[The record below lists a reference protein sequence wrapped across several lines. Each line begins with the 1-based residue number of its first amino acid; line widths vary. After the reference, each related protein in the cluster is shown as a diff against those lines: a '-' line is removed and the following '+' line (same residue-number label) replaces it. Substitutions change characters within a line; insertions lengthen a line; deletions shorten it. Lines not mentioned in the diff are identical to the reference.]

1 MNIKEIN
8 SQPNKKRIQTEETK
22 LTVKMLGVIAG
33 IILTILGSVASG
45 FVFIDGRYVN
55 EDVYTLHVT
64 QNDDDLAEMDEKTA
78 LLISAMQTQNEQDLN
93 RVYKAI
99 KDASALPLVVRRD
112 LLQARGNTLTPVER
126 DELAILNTKLDE
138 LNIED

>member
-1 MNIKEIN
+1 MVPKI
-8 SQPNKKRIQTEETK
+8 EETK

-33 IILTILGSVASG
+33 MLVAVLGAFASM

-55 EDVYTLHVT
+55 EDVYEIHVT
-64 QNDDDLAEMDEKTA
+64 QNDEDMLKMDEKTA
-78 LLISAMQTQNEQDLN
+78 QIIGGMQSDYEQDLN

-99 KDASALPLVVRRD
+99 KDASALPLIVRRD
-112 LLQARGNTLTPVER
+112 LLQARFNSLTAVESN
-126 DELAILNTKLDE
+126 ELTILNTKLDE

>member
-1 MNIKEIN
+1 MVPK
-8 SQPNKKRIQTEETK
+8 TEETK
-22 LTVKMLGVIAG
+22 LTVKMLGTIAG
-33 IILTILGSVASG
+33 ILLAILGAVASS

-55 EDVYTLHVT
+55 EDVYVLHVT
-64 QNDDDLAEMDEKTA
+64 QNNEDLDKMDEKTA
-78 LLISAMQTQNEQDLN
+78 LIISAMQTQNEQDLN

-138 LNIED
+138 LNIEN

>member
-1 MNIKEIN
+1 MVPK
-8 SQPNKKRIQTEETK
+8 TEETK
-22 LTVKMLGVIAG
+22 LTVKMLGIIAT
-33 IILTILGSVASG
+33 IILGVLGAITSA
-45 FVFIDGRYVN
+45 FVFIDNRYVN

-78 LLISAMQTQNEQDLN
+78 LLISAMQTQSEQDLN

>member
-1 MNIKEIN
+1 MVTK
-8 SQPNKKRIQTEETK
+8 TEETK
-22 LTVKMLGVIAG
+22 LTVKMLGTIAG
-33 IILTILGSVASG
+33 IILAILGAIASG
-45 FVFIDGRYVN
+45 FVFVDNRYVN
-55 EDVYTLHVT
+55 EDVYELHVT
-64 QNDDDLAEMDEKTA
+64 QNEDDLTEMDEKTA

-99 KDASALPLVVRRD
+99 KDASALPLIVRRD
-112 LLQARGNTLTPVER
+112 LLQARSSTLTPVER

>member
-1 MNIKEIN
+1 MVPK
-8 SQPNKKRIQTEETK
+8 TEETK
-22 LTVKMLGVIAG
+22 LTVKMLGTIAG
-33 IILTILGSVASG
+33 IILAILGAIASG

-55 EDVYTLHVT
+55 EDVYALHVT

-78 LLISAMQTQNEQDLN
+78 LLISAMQTQSEQDLN

-112 LLQARGNTLTPVER
+112 LLQARSSTLTPVER